1 MITEDTPLLVVDEH
15 GDCLRGLDAVGSV
28 DMMLHFDSHPDM
40 DSPVLPRGIARQVS
54 EGNMRNCAPYVDV
67 ATWIL
72 PLIMCKKIE
81 EVTWIAPDWSEQMQR
96 GEYHLVL
103 SCSANRIMIAVNSTS
118 YESAEKAAQA
128 CVGCADYWKLS
139 GAWVEPSDT
148 AHRPLQNYSV
158 PFTLRVISLD
168 SWNEASFL
176 QRAAG
181 KKVLIDVDEDYFSC
195 ANPAVES
202 LRAFYGEDAVRN
214 LKTCFPV
221 AATDDAAFLNALDRY
236 ISQGVFKCGSSRA
249 RHPAWKKLMEYLPQ
263 ECERL
268 LKAHCMQREGDR
280 VFGLQEIL
288 RFADMH
294 ELPHRISSAHDINVS
309 LTRVFSKISGLLSPA
324 SGVSIAAVV
333 VAQSVADG
341 YTPAAQASFIH
352 RAVVESLSALPL
364 SFALR
369 HLSSCNSLLFEGV
382 SWTNEALIE
391 HPRHVTYEL
400 VTGPTTTFPHT
411 VAKRAVLSGVVRD
424 VEVLS
429 SQNSEEDEEGEELEE
444 DELPFIIPWEAIR
457 TASCDPPNIC
467 HVDMAG
473 YTKEE

>member
-1 MITEDTPLLVVDEH
+1 
-15 GDCLRGLDAVGSV
+15 
-28 DMMLHFDSHPDM
+28 
-40 DSPVLPRGIARQVS
+40 
-54 EGNMRNCAPYVDV
+54 
-67 ATWIL
+67 
-72 PLIMCKKIE
+72 
-81 EVTWIAPDWSEQMQR
+81 
-96 GEYHLVL
+96 
-103 SCSANRIMIAVNSTS
+103 MIAVNSTS

-280 VFGLQEIL
+280 
-288 RFADMH
+288 
-294 ELPHRISSAHDINVS
+294 
-309 LTRVFSKISGLLSPA
+309 
-324 SGVSIAAVV
+324 
-333 VAQSVADG
+333 
-341 YTPAAQASFIH
+341 
-352 RAVVESLSALPL
+352 
-364 SFALR
+364 
-369 HLSSCNSLLFEGV
+369 
-382 SWTNEALIE
+382 
-391 HPRHVTYEL
+391 
-400 VTGPTTTFPHT
+400 
-411 VAKRAVLSGVVRD
+411 
-424 VEVLS
+424 
-429 SQNSEEDEEGEELEE
+429 NSEEDEEGEELEE

-457 TASCDPPNIC
+457 TASGEELGGMHGGGYPWRGGKGHRDYGYRDGYRERDGYRGGRGRDGKGWYERERLRTFQSQTKHIKTTGIATPC
-467 HVDMAG
+467 HPDLPGGAPWVNQDEIGRTETAAELFPADRGHKTTPHPEQQFELVPTEVEMDAPIDDFINQVLKAISQAHSPRQAYNLLG
-473 YTKEE
+473 ILK